1 MAFTIHFKQTTSDP
15 KTAEKKFV
23 ANIDYEKQCTPY
35 EALDDLNGYV
45 IIDYDSNVMGCN
57 YAEYD
62 GKKYF
67 VTDRIRQ
74 PGQKL
79 QVKLRID
86 SLSTYWG
93 QINQC
98 EAIVRTTTQIPDDDH
113 KETGWTKMIQGDRM
127 IYSYQVTH
135 ATDPYERPALDYDPG
150 HFYMSIYG

>member
-1 MAFTIHFKQTTSDP
+1 MAFSIHFKQTTSDP

-23 ANIDYEKQCTPY
+23 ANIDYEKTCTPY

-67 VTDRIRQ
+67 VTDRVRQ

-79 QVKLRID
+79 QVRLRID
-86 SLSTYWG
+86 SLSTYWE

-98 EAIVRTTTQIPDDDH
+98 QAMVRTSSDSN
-113 KETGWTKMIQGDRM
+113 GWTKMIQGDRM
-127 IYSYQVTH
+127 IYAYQVTH
-135 ATDPYERPALDYDPG
+135 ATDPKERPALDYDPG
-150 HFYMSIYG
+150 HFYMGIYG

>member
-1 MAFTIHFKQTTSDP
+1 MAFSIHFKQTTSDP

-23 ANIDYEKQCTPY
+23 ENIDYEKTCTPY

-45 IIDYDSNVMGCN
+45 IIDYDANVMGCN

-62 GKKYF
+62 SKKYF

-79 QVKLRID
+79 QVRLRID

-98 EAIVRTTTQIPDDDH
+98 EAIVRTTSNVG
-113 KETGWTKMIQGDRM
+113 GWTKMIQGDRM

-150 HFYMSIYG
+150 HFYMGIYG

>member
-1 MAFTIHFKQTTSDP
+1 MASFTIDFKKTTSDP
-15 KTAEKKFV
+15 KTAIKIFES
-23 ANIDYEKQCTPY
+23 DHYEKACTPY

-79 QVKLRID
+79 QVQLRVD
-86 SLSTYWG
+86 SLSTYWTE
-93 QINQC
+93 IKNC
-98 EAIVRTTTQIPDDDH
+98 SAVVRTTTYSD
-113 KETGWTKMIQGDRM
+113 GWSRYMQGNRLVQA
-127 IYSYQVTH
+127 YNVTH
-135 ATDPYERPALDYDPG
+135 AAPNPEQGYVSEYDLDFATTHLFMG
-150 HFYMSIYG
+150 IYG

>member
-1 MAFTIHFKQTTSDP
+1 MAFSIHFKQTTSDP
-15 KTAEKKFV
+15 KTAIKQFV
-23 ANIDYEKQCTPY
+23 ENIDYEKTCTPY

-45 IIDYDSNVMGCN
+45 IIDYDPNVMTCN

-62 GKKYF
+62 SKKYF
-67 VTDRIRQ
+67 VTNRIRQ

-79 QVKLRID
+79 QVRLRID

-98 EAIVRTTTQIPDDDH
+98 EAIVRTTTQNDEEN
-113 KETGWTKMIQGDRM
+113 KLTGWTRMIQGDRM
-127 IYSYQVTH
+127 IYSYHVTH

-150 HFYMSIYG
+150 HFYMGIYG

>member
-1 MAFTIHFKQTTSDP
+1 MASFTIGFNTTKSDP
-15 KTAEKKFV
+15 KTAIKTFESDP
-23 ANIDYEKQCTPY
+23 IQKQCTPY

-45 IIDYDSNVMGCN
+45 IIDYDPNVMGCN

-98 EAIVRTTTQIPDDDH
+98 QAMVRTSSASN
-113 KETGWTKMIQGDRM
+113 GWTKMIQGDRM

-135 ATDPYERPALDYDPG
+135 ATDPATFTSDIDFDKG
-150 HFYMSIYG
+150 HFYMGIYG

>member
-1 MAFTIHFKQTTSDP
+1 MSFEINFKQTTSDP
-15 KTAEKKFV
+15 KTAIKAFESDPIQK
-23 ANIDYEKQCTPY
+23 ECTPY

-45 IIDYDSNVMGCN
+45 IIDYDPNVMGCN

-93 QINQC
+93 QIEDCQ
-98 EAIVRTTTQIPDDDH
+98 AMVRTTSNDG
-113 KETGWTKMIQGDRM
+113 GWTKMIQGDRM

-150 HFYMSIYG
+150 HFYMGIYG